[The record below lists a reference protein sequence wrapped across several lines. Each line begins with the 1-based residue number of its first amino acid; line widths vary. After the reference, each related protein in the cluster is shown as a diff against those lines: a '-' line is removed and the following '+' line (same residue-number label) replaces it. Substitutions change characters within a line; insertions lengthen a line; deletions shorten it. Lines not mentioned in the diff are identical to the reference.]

1 MEIKKLHMR
10 QNAFTFRG
18 ADHKPRDWIN
28 VYFYRSLEGHLCIC
42 LYLTITVSVLICPEM
57 ANYHSCMYV
66 INEMIYDVLLDM

>member
-1 MEIKKLHMR
+1 MHSPFEGQIINQGIGSMSI
-10 QNAFTFRG
+10 FT
-18 ADHKPRDWIN
+18 N
-28 VYFYRSLEGHLCIC
+28 SLEGHLCIC